1 MAKKNFKSGIDGL
14 LQPSIPEKKE
24 SDKEKKKSVKA
35 TYYYDAKQ
43 LDKIKAIAFYDRK
56 PIGRVI
62 AEALETYIQ
71 SYEDLS
77 KAQKL
82 KR

>member
-1 MAKKNFKSGIDGL
+1 MAKNFKSGIDAL
-14 LQPSIPEKKE
+14 LQPSIQEKKA
-24 SDKEKKKSVKA
+24 DKEKIISVKA
-35 TYYYDAKQ
+35 TYYYNSEQ
-43 LDKIKAIAFYDRK
+43 LNTIKKIAFFDRK

-62 AEALETYIQ
+62 SEALEVYIQ

>member
-1 MAKKNFKSGIDGL
+1 MAKKNFKTGIDSL
-14 LQPSIPEKKE
+14 LQTSVTEIKKT
-24 SDKEKKKSVKA
+24 DKKKIISIKA
-35 TYYYDAKQ
+35 TYYYNSEQ
-43 LDKIKAIAFYDRK
+43 LNKIKAIAFYDRK

>member
-1 MAKKNFKSGIDGL
+1 MAKNFKSGIDNL
-14 LQPSIPEKKE
+14 LKSSISEKKE
-24 SDKEKKKSVKA
+24 SDKEKIISVKA
-35 TYYYDAKQ
+35 TYYYNSEQ
-43 LDKIKAIAFYDRK
+43 LNTIKTIAFFDRK

-62 AEALETYIQ
+62 SEALEAYIQ